1 MTAMTLFL
9 LFALAHG
16 PNDAV
21 NLTQLASYENEAA
34 CTAAA
39 AAVKAALD
47 QGGTASVELGC
58 ISTDALESLKH

>member
-1 MTAMTLFL
+1 MASMTLFL

-21 NLTQLASYENEAA
+21 NLTQLASYQDEAA

-39 AAVKAALD
+39 EAVKAAIN
-47 QGGTASVELGC
+47 QGGTASVDVGC
-58 ISTDALESLKH
+58 ISTDALGALMH